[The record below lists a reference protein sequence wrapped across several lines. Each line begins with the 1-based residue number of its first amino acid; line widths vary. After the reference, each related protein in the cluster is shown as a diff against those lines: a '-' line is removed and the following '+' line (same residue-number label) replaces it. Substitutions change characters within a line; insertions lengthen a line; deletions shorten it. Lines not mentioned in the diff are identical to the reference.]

1 MEENSMIFII
11 PLGYNTNRY
20 DIYIL
25 VVVVVGV
32 ENVENFSIHLPTK
45 ISKQSFPQ
53 WVC

>member
-25 VVVVVGV
+25 VVVVGGV

-53 WVC
+53 